1 MSVEVDSQY
10 GSMLAE
16 KEESRRERWVQ
27 TQTAASKYEPKE
39 YELYVRRARYKL
51 WLATCM
57 RVITYR
63 DLTVS
68 FPLPSQ
74 TSSGKARAITL
85 SSFKLLSR
93 RVTYVTALRGYL

>member
-16 KEESRRERWVQ
+16 KEESGRERWV
-27 TQTAASKYEPKE
+27 QTAASKYEPKE

-68 FPLPSQ
+68 LPSLV
-74 TSSGKARAITL
+74 KHRL
-85 SSFKLLSR
+85 VR
-93 RVTYVTALRGYL
+93 RER

>member
-1 MSVEVDSQY
+1 MGERESVGGGRFAIRQY
-10 GSMLAE
+10 AS
-16 KEESRRERWVQ
+16 RERRKWKRKVGADGGKQ
-27 TQTAASKYEPKE
+27 VRPKE

-68 FPLPSQ
+68 LPSLV
-74 TSSGKARAITL
+74 KHRL
-85 SSFKLLSR
+85 VR
-93 RVTYVTALRGYL
+93 RER